1 MVDQVEPAK
10 EEELDE
16 MLETSGKGEMNRL
29 IMLVLVIVS
38 EDTVEDLSI
47 DQRRQQD
54 IDGVVD
60 SHERNEELE

>member
-1 MVDQVEPAK
+1 
-10 EEELDE
+10 